1 VFEGLRDRA
10 SALGDPKVHLRTLG
24 TRRDYGARETFVSNL
39 LAAGGVGTSEDAS
52 RVAVLASSPSGYAGH
67 AAAAVR
73 DLRSAAERVLV
84 AGRASELGDQA
95 DLVDGEVHDGMDVA
109 AFLSELLDHLG
120 APPEAAGPTDDPD
133 ATAPKEGRR

>member
-1 VFEGLRDRA
+1 
-10 SALGDPKVHLRTLG
+10 
-24 TRRDYGARETFVSNL
+24 
-39 LAAGGVGTSEDAS
+39 
-52 RVAVLASSPSGYAGH
+52 VLASSPSGYAGH
-67 AAAAVR
+67 TAAAVR

-120 APPEAAGPTDDPD
+120 APPEPAGPTDDPD